1 VLSSL
6 RTSVLT
12 LGLAILALPAH
23 AFDTSARAAYVID
36 QTTGTVLLSKE
47 ADQPLPPASMSKL
60 MTLYVAFEALRDGRL
75 TLSETLPVSEHAM
88 SYGGSTMFLN
98 TQDRVSVEDL
108 LRGIIVLS
116 GNDACVV
123 IAEALSPDGTE
134 AGFARYMT
142 QRAKQMGMNNSN
154 FANSNGW
161 PAAGHMMSVHD
172 LAVLANA
179 LITDFPEYYPLFA
192 EEVFEFDGRAPSN
205 ARNRNP
211 LLRLDIGADGLKTG
225 HTQEAGYGLVGSAKQ
240 GDRRVIFVLTGID
253 STGQRAEEAEAVVN
267 WSFRNFV
274 ERTVADAEAPIAE
287 ARLWMGEKKTVSLV
301 PEGDLT
307 VLFPVLGTQDVEAE
321 VVYEGPINAPV
332 SKGQQLA
339 ELVIKPEGLPEI
351 RRPLVAAEDVAI
363 GGFLV
368 RMLTVGGIVLKDVI
382 NKPLE
387 SM

>member
-1 VLSSL
+1 MLSSI
-6 RTSVLT
+6 RTSVLA
-12 LGLAILALPAH
+12 LGLAVLAIPAQ

-75 TLSETLPVSEHAM
+75 TLDETLPVSEHAM

-98 TQDRVSVEDL
+98 TQDRVRVEDL

-161 PAAGHMMSVHD
+161 PAAGHMMSAHD
-172 LAVLANA
+172 LAVLADR

-240 GDRRVIFVLTGID
+240 GDRRVIFVLTGLD

-274 ERTVADAEAPIAE
+274 ERTVATAETPIAE
-287 ARLWMGEKKTVSLV
+287 AKLWMGEKKTVGLV
-301 PEGDLT
+301 PEGDLN
-307 VLFPVLGTQDVEAE
+307 VLFPVLGTQNVEAE
-321 VVYEGPINAPV
+321 VVYDGPINAPV
-332 SKGQQLA
+332 KKGQQLA

-363 GGFLV
+363 GGFVV

-382 NKPLE
+382 NNPLE

>member
-1 VLSSL
+1 MLSAL
-6 RTSVLT
+6 RTSVFT
-12 LGLAILALPAH
+12 LGMAVLTLPAH
-23 AFDTSARAAYVID
+23 AFDTSAQAAYVMD

-75 TLSETLPVSEHAM
+75 TLQETLPVSEHAM

-98 TQDRVSVEDL
+98 TQDRVTVEDL
-108 LRGIIVLS
+108 IRGIIVLS

-134 AGFARYMT
+134 AGFARYTT
-142 QRAKQMGMNNSN
+142 QRAQQMGMNNSN

-172 LAVLANA
+172 LAVLADR

-192 EEVFEFDGRAPSN
+192 EEEFEFDGRAPAN
-205 ARNRNP
+205 TRNRNP
-211 LLRLDIGADGLKTG
+211 LLKLDIGADGLKTG

-253 STGQRAEEAEAVVN
+253 TTAQRAEEAESVVN

-274 ERTVADAEAPIAE
+274 ERTVATEETPIAE
-287 ARLWMGEKKTVSLV
+287 AQLWMGEKRTVGLV
-301 PEGDLT
+301 PEGDLN
-307 VLFPVLGTQDVEAE
+307 VLFPVLGTQNVEAE
-321 VVYEGPINAPV
+321 VVYDGPINAPV
-332 SKGQQLA
+332 AKGQQLA
-339 ELVIKPEGLPEI
+339 ELVIKPDGLPEI
-351 RRPLVAAEDVAI
+351 RRPLFAAEDVAL

-368 RMLTVGGIVLKDVI
+368 RMMTVGGIVLKDVI
-382 NKPLE
+382 NNPLE

>member
-1 VLSSL
+1 MLSAL
-6 RTSVLT
+6 RTSIFT
-12 LGLAILALPAH
+12 LGMAVLALPAH
-23 AFDTSARAAYVID
+23 AFDTSARAAYVMD
-36 QTTGTVLLSKE
+36 QTTGTVLLSKD

-75 TLSETLPVSEHAM
+75 TLQETLPVSEHAM

-108 LRGIIVLS
+108 IRGIIVLS

-142 QRAKQMGMNNSN
+142 QRAQQMGMNNSN

-172 LAVLANA
+172 LAVLADR

-192 EEVFEFDGRAPSN
+192 EEEFEFDGRAPSN
-205 ARNRNP
+205 KRNRNP
-211 LLRLDIGADGLKTG
+211 LLRLNIGADGLKTG

-240 GDRRVIFVLTGID
+240 GDRRVIFVLTGLD
-253 STGQRAEEAEAVVN
+253 STAQRAEEAESVVN

-274 ERTVADAEAPIAE
+274 ERTVATEDAPIAE
-287 ARLWMGEKKTVSLV
+287 AKLWMGEKKTVGLV
-301 PEGDLT
+301 PDGDLN
-307 VLFPVLGTQDVEAE
+307 VLFPVLGTQNIEAE
-321 VVYEGPINAPV
+321 VVYDGPVNAPV
-332 SKGQQLA
+332 AKGQQLA

-351 RRPLVAAEDVAI
+351 RRPLFAAEDVPL
-363 GGFLV
+363 GGFMV
-368 RMLTVGGIVLKDVI
+368 RMMTVGGIVLKDVI
-382 NKPLE
+382 NNPLE

>member
-1 VLSSL
+1 MLSAL
-6 RTSVLT
+6 RTSVFT
-12 LGLAILALPAH
+12 LGMAVLALPAH
-23 AFDTSARAAYVID
+23 AFDTSARAAYVMD
-36 QTTGTVLLSKE
+36 QTTGTVLLSKD

-75 TLSETLPVSEHAM
+75 TLQETLPVSEHAM

-108 LRGIIVLS
+108 IRGIIVLS

-142 QRAKQMGMNNSN
+142 QRAQQMGMNNSN

-172 LAVLANA
+172 LAVLADR

-192 EEVFEFDGRAPSN
+192 EEEFEFDGRAPSN
-205 ARNRNP
+205 KRNRNP
-211 LLRLDIGADGLKTG
+211 LLRLNIGADGLKTG

-240 GDRRVIFVLTGID
+240 GDRRVIFVLTGLD
-253 STGQRAEEAEAVVN
+253 STAQRAEEAESVVN

-274 ERTVADAEAPIAE
+274 ERTVATEEAPIAE
-287 ARLWMGEKKTVSLV
+287 AKLWMGEKKTVGLV
-301 PEGDLT
+301 PDGDLN
-307 VLFPVLGTQDVEAE
+307 VLFPVLGTQNIEAE
-321 VVYEGPINAPV
+321 VVYDGPVNAPV
-332 SKGQQLA
+332 AKGQQLA

-351 RRPLVAAEDVAI
+351 RRPLFAAEDVPL
-363 GGFLV
+363 GGFMV
-368 RMLTVGGIVLKDVI
+368 RMMTVGGIVLKDVI
-382 NKPLE
+382 NNPLE